1 MLAVLAVP
9 VVLVVGLSSVAVA
22 RSNSLCAKRRLASPD
37 RALAQNLGAA
47 PPVAVPHNTKR
58 QCHHI

>member
-37 RALAQNLGAA
+37 GALA
-47 PPVAVPHNTKR
+47 
-58 QCHHI
+58 